1 VSWTV
6 TAPAPA
12 GHQYGIARLPEVA
25 GKRVELERVAVE
37 QRVLLGF
44 DFAPVGMALLGLDGL
59 FGGLITRFAP
69 WACRRFKRR
78 WHRVG
83 VSRSSGPQANPPATA
98 SAEAHD
104 LPVAT
109 RAAAITYKRIHPARR
124 MRSPGREVNAEI
136 GGPINSVESES
147 IDELYYRMNR
157 GAVQRCPVPR
167 LGRGPL
173 HHRRHL
179 PRRRR
184 RTHHVRLPQHTREQP
199 EPS

>member
-1 VSWTV
+1 MSDTQGRASYVNAVANASAGAVATGSAREMRYVGVAGSVAWAVVSWTV

-25 GKRVELERVAVE
+25 GKCVELGRVAVE

-83 VSRSSGPQANPPATA
+83 VSRSSPAGQPPGHRHRPRRMTCRSPRERLRLLTSAYTRPAACGHRGARSTRRSAAPSTA
-98 SAEAHD
+98 SN
-104 LPVAT
+104 PS
-109 RAAAITYKRIHPARR
+109 RSMSCITA
-124 MRSPGREVNAEI
+124 
-136 GGPINSVESES
+136 
-147 IDELYYRMNR
+147 
-157 GAVQRCPVPR
+157 
-167 LGRGPL
+167 
-173 HHRRHL
+173 
-179 PRRRR
+179 
-184 RTHHVRLPQHTREQP
+184 
-199 EPS
+199 